1 MRDAVVAMLGVPP
14 QVTFQPVL
22 HVDQLLG
29 DDDFDRPRAG
39 PVDSRQVNEH
49 QMLALTRRVRVCSAD
64 RTGNT
69 APEPTFECPAVRGDA
84 EITGRQLKERNVLG
98 DQLLGFRIVY
108 V

>member
-39 PVDSRQVNEH
+39 AVDSRQVNEH
-49 QMLALTRRVRVCSAD
+49 
-64 RTGNT
+64 
-69 APEPTFECPAVRGDA
+69 
-84 EITGRQLKERNVLG
+84 
-98 DQLLGFRIVY
+98 
-108 V
+108 